1 MSGFETD
8 LLTGLAELLVGAG
21 IGAWNPTGAYAATD
35 TGIVFNVIPQ
45 SPDTIITLSDYAVS
59 DDPTLSD
66 SVVGVQVRTRCG
78 GQDPRPVMDLDGSI
92 FSALHGL
99 QGVTLSTGV
108 HLVSLVR
115 RSGVPLGQ
123 DANNRWMR
131 SANFY
136 ATVWRPS
143 TNRT

>member
-45 SPDTIITLSDYAVS
+45 SPDTII
-59 DDPTLSD
+59 TLSD